1 LRTAQGQASTI
12 GCSGADIPY
21 LRRLV
26 LENQLRMT
34 AQQFAKTY
42 SLSQEVAYEL
52 VYYDF
57 IKAERMPNMRGGG
70 WHTSRDNIER
80 FFQEYVFATEI
91 AEKLGIVS
99 IMVRRLLE
107 ERGIFPVSGPGVDG
121 AKKLLYR
128 RTAEIEQFIRDYS
141 DRQGGEFSLS

>member
-1 LRTAQGQASTI
+1 LSNERRKADGGNLLPSSRGKDMRLTKNIPASPAHGEAI
-12 GCSGADIPY
+12 
-21 LRRLV
+21 
-26 LENQLRMT
+26 
-34 AQQFAKTY
+34 
-42 SLSQEVAYEL
+42 VACEL
-52 VYYDF
+52 VYYDI
-57 IKAERMPNMRGGG
+57 IKAERMPNVRGGG
-70 WHTSRDNIER
+70 WHISRDNIER

-141 DRQGGEFSLS
+141 DRQGGEFSLISSS